1 MCFSIS
7 TYNSSSAATDDQFQL
22 SFYVVGTRIL
32 NAGGTTPEP
41 PVVEPD
47 PVKGWG
53 LVGEFNGWGA
63 EPDAMLASDGTYLV
77 AKGVALSGQFKFR
90 KDADWAVNFGA
101 AGDVEPFE
109 LTANAVGGS
118 VNGVAITEENFEQ
131 YLLGGNQLKEGKS
144 ILIRDN
150 SYFSYIP

>member
-1 MCFSIS
+1 
-7 TYNSSSAATDDQFQL
+7 
-22 SFYVVGTRIL
+22 
-32 NAGGTTPEP
+32 
-41 PVVEPD
+41 
-47 PVKGWG
+47 
-53 LVGEFNGWGA
+53 
-63 EPDAMLASDGTYLV
+63 ML
-77 AKGVALSGQFKFR
+77 
-90 KDADWAVNFGA
+90 
-101 AGDVEPFE
+101 E